1 MSQTLVPT
9 DTLVAV
15 QPAPA
20 APTPPFIIHDEAPPA
35 EILVPITFFICV
47 LGAMLAV
54 LIFRY
59 RQRKLAQEERLRA
72 MELRMPIPPE
82 PQRPRGNPFIMPML
96 LAGAGLGLLVLW
108 LNLAGND
115 DRVVALAF
123 GMISLLA
130 GAGWFL
136 AIQLNQRSAR
146 LYEKLAE
153 QESQAYVEAMARVQG
168 SAPTPPTPPAP
179 PVPPAQS

>member
-1 MSQTLVPT
+1 MNDSLVPT
-9 DTLVAV
+9 ESLVAV
-15 QPAPA
+15 QPAP
-20 APTPPFIIHDEAPPA
+20 DAPPA
-35 EILVPITFFICV
+35 TTVIQTDPPAVVLIPITLFLSV
-47 LGAMLAV
+47 LGAVLAV
-54 LIFRY
+54 LVFRF

-72 MELRMPIPPE
+72 MELRLPIPPE

-96 LAGAGLGLLVLW
+96 LAGVGLGLLVLW
-108 LNLAGND
+108 LNMAGDD

-130 GAGWFL
+130 GGGWFL

-153 QESQAYVEAMARVQG
+153 QESQAYVEAMARVQA
-168 SAPTPPTPPAP
+168 SAPTPPAP
-179 PVPPAQS
+179 PVPPAQT